1 MSVKETD
8 DQRERGNERGMED
21 KDRTGRKE
29 RGRQRKTVLKC
40 VGEGKKA
47 RDGKEREKTKGERW
61 KRERKEK
68 EGGKMRGFERNRGN
82 EDTFLGK
89 ERPFLVPIAT

>member
-40 VGEGKKA
+40 VGEGKK
-47 RDGKEREKTKGERW
+47 RETERREKKTKRERW

>member
-1 MSVKETD
+1 
-8 DQRERGNERGMED
+8 MED

-29 RGRQRKTVLKC
+29 RGRQRERVLKC

-47 RDGKEREKTKGERW
+47 RDGKEREKTEGREME

-68 EGGKMRGFERNRGN
+68 EREK
-82 EDTFLGK
+82 
-89 ERPFLVPIAT
+89 

>member
-8 DQRERGNERGMED
+8 DQRERGNERGMKD

-29 RGRQRKTVLKC
+29 REAERKNAKTC
-40 VGEGKKA
+40 G
-47 RDGKEREKTKGERW
+47 REKKSERRRGGRKNRW
-61 KRERKEK
+61 KRERERKTWGSEK
-68 EGGKMRGFERNRGN
+68 NGGN